1 MRLPCEDLP
10 PLREA
15 ASAGDAYLPDHG
27 KVDRQPGS
35 GKNHLRYGRAA
46 SYAHARRVSQPRCCD
61 IGIRA
66 EDIAGSSPGRQ
77 TGGSRAARQAS
88 GGSRA
93 GEASRGRAAGKVA
106 GSRAARQ
113 ASGGSRAREASRGHA
128 AGKVAGSRAGR
139 DAGFTHCADSTRD
152 AVDRR
157 PARLCAGRSAE
168 RVCPARIVRGD
179 GALAGI
185 PRLFCRGWTE
195 GPHHFDACPSRS
207 AESRPSDKG
216 GTRSAARPAAE
227 RGGERPRSDRNRSA
241 EAGRAGDAIC
251 CADAAGRGQRP
262 AAGP

>member
-77 TGGSRAARQAS
+77 TG
-88 GGSRA
+88 
-93 GEASRGRAAGKVA
+93 